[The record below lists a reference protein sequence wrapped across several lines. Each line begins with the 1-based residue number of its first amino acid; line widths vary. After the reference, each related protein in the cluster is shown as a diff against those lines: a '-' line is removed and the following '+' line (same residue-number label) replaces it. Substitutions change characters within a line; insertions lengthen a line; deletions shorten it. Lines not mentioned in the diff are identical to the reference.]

1 VRRLQGAL
9 DENLHKPENAS
20 LLSAHFVL
28 VRVNVGDKGIDHNI
42 DLAQRYGIP
51 LNKGVPALAVL
62 DSDGRVIFSQKNG
75 EFESMSRMD
84 ARSVNEFLTRW
95 KPGN

>member
-1 VRRLQGAL
+1 MGGPTA
-9 DENLHKPENAS
+9 A
-20 LLSAHFVL
+20 AHFVL

-62 DSDGRVIFSQKNG
+62 DSDGRVVFSQKNG

-84 ARSVNEFLTRW
+84 TRSVNEFLTRW